1 MAYTNSPLAV
11 YTRISPNRNSPRNM
25 PITKI
30 TVHHIAGVCSLE
42 QFGNIVANPARQMS
56 ANYAIGNDGRIGLFC
71 PESDRSWCS
80 SSPSNDHQAI
90 TIEVSNCEYGDVD
103 TDGDGYAW
111 SIGPAAYNSLIE
123 LCVDICKRNGIKK
136 LEFTGDKNGSLT
148 YHYMFA
154 ATSCL
159 PVDRTELLTP
169 FGWKLLKDIH
179 IGDVVATAHIDNM
192 GIKFDEVENIV
203 PLKIQDTYITRDFEA
218 TSDHRVIYYNQA
230 GRQYVGQFKDLYD
243 LKGSTYLPNAGFIEN
258 SEGFG
263 GLGSADIEFL
273 VAVQADGHY
282 MADGDCHYGI
292 EFHLKKER
300 KIKRLKK
307 LFEVLGFKYT
317 VCEQTDGTKKLRLY
331 GADFVHKC
339 EEYLNN
345 KCFTWDWLNMNR
357 KQVEYFMDAILQY
370 DGCEAN
376 KSYSSTIPENVDI
389 VQAIAAING
398 IGTKMTKEHD
408 RVYFKKYMRTLGDNE
423 RQRKP
428 KQQVSCV
435 TVRSGFILIRQH
447 GRTTITGNCPGPWMK
462 AHTQDLCDKVNSRLG
477 ASTSTPLGLY
487 TVKLYTGTPIYDT
500 PDGAIVGE
508 ISASTKYTIVEEK
521 SIDGYKYGKLK
532 SGAGWVILEKP
543 EEKPST
549 PVGKE
554 VSYTVHLDASD
565 TLYDG
570 PNGSKK
576 GTVGTTGVFTM
587 VEELVVDGTK
597 YGKLKSGIGWVVV
610 KEKPAPAPAPAQTA
624 GFKVGDLV
632 KINMGAVYY
641 NGASIPDWVK
651 QDRWYISYISGNRAV
666 LGENEARNRNIQS
679 PINTIFLNKV
689 SGGSTSSSSQI
700 KVGDWVKVTNNVIYG
715 TNTKF
720 VMFVPKYKVLEL
732 NGDRAVI
739 SSDGRNVTTAISV
752 KNIQKI

>member
-71 PESDRSWCS
+71 PEADRSWCS
-80 SSPSNDHQAI
+80 SSPWNDHQAI

-154 ATSCL
+154 AT
-159 PVDRTELLTP
+159 
-169 FGWKLLKDIH
+169 G
-179 IGDVVATAHIDNM
+179 
-192 GIKFDEVENIV
+192 
-203 PLKIQDTYITRDFEA
+203 
-218 TSDHRVIYYNQA
+218 
-230 GRQYVGQFKDLYD
+230 
-243 LKGSTYLPNAGFIEN
+243 
-258 SEGFG
+258 
-263 GLGSADIEFL
+263 
-273 VAVQADGHY
+273 
-282 MADGDCHYGI
+282 
-292 EFHLKKER
+292 
-300 KIKRLKK
+300 
-307 LFEVLGFKYT
+307 
-317 VCEQTDGTKKLRLY
+317 
-331 GADFVHKC
+331 
-339 EEYLNN
+339 
-345 KCFTWDWLNMNR
+345 
-357 KQVEYFMDAILQY
+357 
-370 DGCEAN
+370 
-376 KSYSSTIPENVDI
+376 
-389 VQAIAAING
+389 
-398 IGTKMTKEHD
+398 
-408 RVYFKKYMRTLGDNE
+408 
-423 RQRKP
+423 
-428 KQQVSCV
+428 
-435 TVRSGFILIRQH
+435 
-447 GRTTITGNCPGPWMK
+447 CPGPWMK

-487 TVKLYTGTPIYDT
+487 TVKLDTGTPIYDT

-521 SIDGYKYGKLK
+521 TIDGYKYGKLK

-549 PVGKE
+549 PVGKK

-610 KEKPAPAPAPAQTA
+610 KENPATAPSPAPAQTA

-679 PINTIFLNKV
+679 PVNTIFLNKV

-700 KVGDWVKVTNNVIYG
+700 KVGDWVKVTNNIIYG